1 MEGLSVSSQSANES
15 TVQVEAGLQDGG
27 GASLWS
33 PYCNED
39 LMRGGEELC
48 FEELR
53 AERYNQQKRK
63 EMEEKMRHLK
73 EQQEQLSQELE
84 EKKKLLLR
92 KSQQISNVDQPAAAP
107 FRILD
112 ESGSVE
118 SAGKSALSS
127 DELPDDVFLRPD
139 EKGLCVRVQFP
150 TRPDQNQQQNQP
162 PELSGSNSSPLE
174 QNQEQNQ
181 DSWSRGTEGSRFLA
195 VDPCDPEVRR
205 RLLEHFDITSSPN
218 LHPEQRPL
226 PAVEECSILDL
237 GIILDSGSDSL
248 TVAELQCVA
257 FLRDESSVR
266 SALCCLTDF
275 SLEVETSRCSFILTQ
290 RPCFPQTGCSG
301 HVSPRRA
308 AAAMFSPDGL
318 QRPCFPQTGCSSC
331 SEVKDDPSKLRGDTF
346 FIRSRLLDRGSVS
359 IFRAAA
365 ENQSVFI
372 KASLPGSAGPS
383 WAHPP
388 PTGHVERCS
397 APWDFYLFTRLKEN
411 SPSADRP
418 ALISCFLFEDGCITV
433 YRLPGDLQLTV
444 LADCGLDPVCVGVK
458 AVRLLELVLQLHRRS
473 LLHAGLRPGILASC
487 GTVATRDWLFPLDWS
502 SSLDLD
508 LQKEVRTVQQIPS
521 AQAYLRLGLLQPA
534 DPPHTV
540 DLVGVAETIYFLLTN
555 SEMKPEKHGSSWTV
569 EL

>member
-53 AERYNQQKRK
+53 AERYNQQKQK

-84 EKKKLLLR
+84 EKKRLLLR
-92 KSQQISNVDQPAAAP
+92 KSQQISNVDQPAAAL

-118 SAGKSALSS
+118 SAGKSAPSS

-162 PELSGSNSSPLE
+162 P
-174 QNQEQNQ
+174 
-181 DSWSRGTEGSRFLA
+181 A

-205 RLLEHFDITSSPN
+205 RLLERFDITSSPN

-237 GIILDSGSDSL
+237 G
-248 TVAELQCVA
+248 
-257 FLRDESSVR
+257 
-266 SALCCLTDF
+266 
-275 SLEVETSRCSFILTQ
+275 
-290 RPCFPQTGCSG
+290 
-301 HVSPRRA
+301 
-308 AAAMFSPDGL
+308 
-318 QRPCFPQTGCSSC
+318 
-331 SEVKDDPSKLRGDTF
+331 GDTF

-372 KASLPGSAGPS
+372 K
-383 WAHPP
+383 
-388 PTGHVERCS
+388 VERCS

-569 EL
+569 ELDVFPPTWRRFFCSLLNAGGRSSISILSELKDELSKFYL